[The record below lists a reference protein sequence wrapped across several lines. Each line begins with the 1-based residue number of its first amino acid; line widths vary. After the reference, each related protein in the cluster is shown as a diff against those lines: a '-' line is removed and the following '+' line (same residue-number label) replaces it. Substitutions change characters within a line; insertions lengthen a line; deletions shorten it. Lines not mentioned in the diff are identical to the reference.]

1 MNGLEI
7 RTIETKNNEIKYKQ
21 NLSNVITF
29 LRHEEDKIIV
39 INGET
44 VNIDIYDN
52 GKLLF
57 SGDKRELFKLLKN
70 KCE

>member
-7 RTIETKNNEIKYKQ
+7 RTIEAKNNEIKYKQ

-39 INGET
+39 KNNES
-44 VNIDIYDN
+44 VNIEIYQN

-57 SGDKRELFKLLKN
+57 IGDKYELFAILKG
-70 KCE
+70 E